1 MTAYKFEGALMPIEE
16 RDGKFYTPAGME
28 VSEGFA
34 NQTFKKGS
42 EWKGNRLGRPKKK
55 TLSEE
60 LYDLLHTEKKDGV
73 THLEALAK
81 VILQQAQR
89 GRFPFIKE
97 ILERMEGKV
106 ADKTQ
111 LSGLDGKPLFEVMDM
126 SDEKRRD
133 SFYRLLSGS
142 IASTDD
148 GGVGPSR
155 LRGDG
160 IEN

>member
-1 MTAYKFEGALMPIEE
+1 MPIEE
-16 RDGKFYTPAGME
+16 RDGKFYTPAANGGTKE

-34 NQTFKKGS
+34 NQSFKRGS

-60 LYDLLHTEKKDGV
+60 LYDLLHSEKKDGV

-81 VILQQAQR
+81 VILQQAER

-97 ILERMEGKV
+97 VLERMEGKV

-142 IASTDD
+142 IDSTND
-148 GGVGPSR
+148 GSERSGS

-160 IEN
+160 LKN

>member
-1 MTAYKFEGALMPIEE
+1 MPIEE
-16 RDGKFYTPAGME
+16 RDGKFYTPAANGGMKE

-34 NQTFKKGS
+34 NQSFKKGS

-81 VILQQAQR
+81 VILQQAER

-97 ILERMEGKV
+97 VLERMEGKV

-142 IASTDD
+142 IDSTND
-148 GGVGPSR
+148 GSERSGS

-160 IEN
+160 LKN